1 MNYLSK
7 SWRRWVAW
15 LLVAS
20 LFAVA
25 CVFLADWQLNRR
37 GEKLAFI
44 NKIERNYDLPA
55 APLSS
60 FASADGLFNL
70 ENEWRSAT
78 VSGRYLVK
86 DLTLVRNRP
95 NNGQPGFLELVPF
108 QTDEGSIIVIERGW
122 LATGNEQD
130 YPDVVPLPIAEHL
143 LLTGRIRLGEPKFD
157 RGAPAGQI
165 PSIDLSEMKKL
176 SSVGNSKFFT
186 KIYLRLRSE
195 SPASQGYPVSVS
207 KPDIDEGNHL
217 SYAFQWLAFG
227 LMAFIALG
235 WGMKQEIRIRR
246 TQADSTY
253 QPKRRR
259 QPGDADNAAE
269 DAALEAE

>member
-1 MNYLSK
+1 MKYLSK

-25 CVFLADWQLNRR
+25 CVLLANWQLNRR

-44 NKIERNYDLPA
+44 HKIERNYDLPA
-55 APLSS
+55 APLSK

-70 ENEWRSAT
+70 ENEWRSAS
-78 VSGRYLVK
+78 VSGHYLIK

-108 QTDEGSIIVIERGW
+108 QTDEGATIVIERGW
-122 LATGNEQD
+122 LATGNKQD
-130 YPDVVPLPIAEHL
+130 YPDVVPLPTGEHL
-143 LLTGRIRLGEPKFD
+143 LLTGRIRLGEPKLD
-157 RGAPAGQI
+157 RGAPTGQI
-165 PSIDLSEMKKL
+165 PSIDLAEMKRL
-176 SSVGNSKFFT
+176 SSVTGSDFFT
-186 KIYLRLRSE
+186 KIYLRLRNE
-195 SPASQGYPVSVS
+195 SPASKSYPVSVS
-207 KPDIDEGNHL
+207 KPEIDEGNHL

-227 LMAFIALG
+227 VMAFIALG
-235 WGMKQEIRIRR
+235 WGIRQEIRIRR
-246 TQADSTY
+246 SQADSTY
-253 QPKRRR
+253 TPKRRR

-269 DAALEAE
+269 DAALGAE